1 MSEALGRLSDSD
13 LDTVVS
19 LLSRRFGLVM
29 GWDEIK
35 ARDKAASLIGELSR
49 ELGETPEEVF
59 RMIRKRSDKA
69 FMDMISP
76 HITVGETFF
85 FRDRKALDAFGR
97 EIVPRLASRAKRPI
111 NVWSAGCS
119 TGEEPYT
126 LAMIMDHSILGLA
139 GGFRVYGTDLN
150 ESSLKKARQGIY
162 GRWSF
167 RGMSD
172 MEISRYFD
180 ILGDDRFRVKDRY
193 RSRVSFE
200 SANLVSSSP
209 LRREDKMDVIFC
221 RNVMMYFDEANR
233 KKVLRSFREALSP
246 DGWLVVAACETPI
259 LDGSSFHSVR
269 IGDQTF
275 FTVEE
280 TFSAPP
286 ERYLLDSAVS
296 EIEPEV
302 EAVSDV
308 WFDLESETEPEFEP
322 KVEAVPSCDGDLIR
336 SLADR
341 GMSDEAL
348 ELCLSSENSTDP
360 YVHYLMSVIYQDRG
374 ELDFAK
380 DCLRKALFLRP
391 SFVMAHFALL
401 GIAVSQSNDRDRARH
416 IRNVEELLLQMAE
429 DEPVP
434 YGEGAT
440 AGDLLSA
447 LKDL

>member
-1 MSEALGRLSDSD
+1 
-13 LDTVVS
+13 
-19 LLSRRFGLVM
+19 M

-49 ELGETPEEVF
+49 KLGETPEEVF
-59 RMIRKRSDKA
+59 RLIRKRSDKA

-150 ESSLKKARQGIY
+150 ENSLKKARQGMY

-180 ILGDDRFRVKDRY
+180 VVGDDRFKVKDRY

-209 LRREDKMDVIFC
+209 LRLRREDKMDVIFC

-233 KKVLRSFREALSP
+233 TKVLRSFREALSP
-246 DGWLVVAACETPI
+246 DGWLVVAACETSI
-259 LDGSSFHSVR
+259 LDGSPFHPVR
-269 IGDQTF
+269 MGEQTF

-280 TFSAPP
+280 GPSAPP

-296 EIEPEV
+296 EIEPE
-302 EAVSDV
+302 
-308 WFDLESETEPEFEP
+308 
-322 KVEAVPSCDGDLIR
+322 VEAVPSCDGDLIR

-401 GIAVSQSNDRDRARH
+401 GIAVSQCCWMS
-416 IRNVEELLLQMAE
+416 
-429 DEPVP
+429 
-434 YGEGAT
+434 
-440 AGDLLSA
+440 
-447 LKDL
+447 